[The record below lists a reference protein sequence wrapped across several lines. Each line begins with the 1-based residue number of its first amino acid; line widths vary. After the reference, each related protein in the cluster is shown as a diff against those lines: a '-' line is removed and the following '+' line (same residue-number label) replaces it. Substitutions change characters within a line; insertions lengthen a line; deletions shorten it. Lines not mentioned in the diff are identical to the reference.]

1 MADSRLGALV
11 PEDDTTDETPAGNLD
26 FVLDIPLAIQVQ
38 LGETRLTLREVLKL
52 GAGTLI
58 RLNKSESEA
67 VELYVNGK
75 LIATGQIVTTP
86 EGTVGVQVHSIV
98 TRMERIR
105 SLK

>member
-1 MADSRLGALV
+1 MAESRSGALR
-11 PEDDTTDETPAGNLD
+11 PEEETEEEALPEHLD
-26 FVLDIPLAIQVQ
+26 LVLDIPLTVQVQ
-38 LGETRLTLREVLKL
+38 LGEARLTLREVLKL
-52 GAGTLI
+52 GAGSLI

-98 TRMERIR
+98 TRLERIR
-105 SLK
+105 SLR